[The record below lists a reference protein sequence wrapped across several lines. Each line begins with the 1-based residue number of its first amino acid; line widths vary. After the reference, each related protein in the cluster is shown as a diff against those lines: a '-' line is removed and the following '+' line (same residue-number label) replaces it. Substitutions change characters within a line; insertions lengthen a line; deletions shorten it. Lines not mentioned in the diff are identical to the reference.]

1 VNKSLIGSVAL
12 AGVIALAGV
21 QVCIAQPSAA
31 VCDDGGQGKPEI
43 CVRFDNLEYPPDEGT
58 DFDFVLGDPDNP
70 GVHLIRGSDGET
82 TREWRVWSWDDNQ
95 TQTPKNIGTIEASN
109 NWNYQV
115 KLLQPD
121 GDDGAEDLKVLD
133 LDPTSDQ
140 YYSEVPDGSIAR
152 DLTEK
157 FFLQRYDGNGGQ
169 ANFTIG
175 RDVDAGAEIT
185 LPRGE
190 GFTVER
196 LIAGYDPN
204 FVYIY
209 IGEINGGNFTVG
221 SEVRDA
227 IFTSPD
233 PEPEPEGLTITNNGQ
248 LRIGYDISGRVWFTI
263 EEMGSGARLKIGYER
278 DSPSQEE
285 QLVFITVKS
294 DLPANAGID
303 MENIRAAGNIDFG
316 TNDILGDIVIYSY
329 NQGDITAKDLT
340 GTIDIMDWFSN
351 DGNLKL
357 SGSMSGSGKF
367 RVNKGEGSGK
377 FRGDVQILGN
387 MSGDAKIKLYKGTN
401 GEFSGIAFIEVLGGS
416 GVGSDARIVLQ
427 GDAHG
432 SIDIDGD
439 LAGQIKIGTGEGSGR
454 VYPTCSIE
462 IGGAQTG
469 DIKITGNVDD
479 GASITVGEL
488 DTDGRILID
497 GLCDGDILVEEG
509 TAASSLIRAIVGLDD
524 NGTIRLNTSQQ
535 QYDVYGTIHIGNPD
549 LEVQDDIVFDGC
561 IRIYD
566 EDEQGNNGDY
576 GNLYG
581 SIVVN
586 GCHDPANQLNICV
599 DGGIDTEAENVFQT
613 GCDPQIEEPW
623 WLCTGCPP

>member
-1 VNKSLIGSVAL
+1 
-12 AGVIALAGV
+12 
-21 QVCIAQPSAA
+21 
-31 VCDDGGQGKPEI
+31 
-43 CVRFDNLEYPPDEGT
+43 VRFDNLANAPIEDT
-58 DFDFVLGDPDNP
+58 DFVFDVTTDPDNP
-70 GVHLIRGSDGET
+70 SVELYRGSDGET
-82 TREWRVWSWDDNQ
+82 TREWRVWSWDDDESQNPQ
-95 TQTPKNIGTIEASN
+95 NIGSIEASN

-121 GDDGAEDLKVLD
+121 GDDGADNLEVLD

-140 YYSEVPDGSIAR
+140 YYSEVPDGSIAG

-169 ANFTIG
+169 ANFTVG
-175 RDVDAGAEIT
+175 DYVLGEVQIT

-190 GFTVER
+190 GFTVKG
-196 LIAGYDPN
+196 AVQGSCPN
-204 FVYIY
+204 YARID
-209 IGEINGGNFTVG
+209 IDEINGGNFTIEGGVMNTRFG
-221 SEVRDA
+221 
-227 IFTSPD
+227 FD
-233 PEPEPEGLTITNNGQ
+233 PHEGTVITNGSLQ
-248 LRIGYDISGRVWFTI
+248 IGHDTAPTVFIYIKQ
-263 EEMGSGARLKIGYER
+263 MGSGSHLKIGYLL

-285 QLVFITVKS
+285 GTAYITVKT
-294 DLPANAGID
+294 DLPADASID
-303 MENIRAAGNIDFG
+303 MENFKGFGLIDFG
-316 TNDILGDIVIYSY
+316 ANDILGDIVIYAY
-329 NQGDITAKDLT
+329 NGNIEANDLT
-340 GTIDIMDWFSN
+340 GTIDIMHRFSG
-351 DGNLKL
+351 DADLKL
-357 SGSMSGSGKF
+357 SGSMTGSGKF
-367 RVNKGEGSGK
+367 RVNKGEGSGEL
-377 FRGDVQILGN
+377 RGDVQILGN
-387 MSGDAKIKLYKGTN
+387 MSDDAKIKLYKGTC
-401 GEFSGIAFIEVLGGS
+401 GEFYRTAQIKVNGGS

-566 EDEQGNNGDY
+566 EDEQGNTGDY

-599 DGGIDTEAENVFQT
+599 DGGIDTEAENVIQT